1 MAFNLRTFML
11 AVNNTNQ
18 SDKIRADFLACWR
31 KTPWCSS
38 HTYARTYLQR
48 SISVHPP
55 CRDRAQPLTSGLC
68 SEKAL
73 GQNCAQEHTEISL
86 MHSPTQACDLALL
99 SLPTYMQSHRTAL
112 NLKTSTFIA
121 FKAVSVIQR
130 LKQASGKQRDAP
142 DQSGTQPNAALT
154 VKFEWGRRA
163 RRKDK
168 INKPHLL
175 CSISFKIDV

>member
-1 MAFNLRTFML
+1 MYIHVTGYCPAHQKKKKKKKKKDIRMAFNLRTFML

-99 SLPTYMQSHRTAL
+99 SLPTYM
-112 NLKTSTFIA
+112 
-121 FKAVSVIQR
+121 
-130 LKQASGKQRDAP
+130 
-142 DQSGTQPNAALT
+142 
-154 VKFEWGRRA
+154 
-163 RRKDK
+163 
-168 INKPHLL
+168 
-175 CSISFKIDV
+175 

>member
-1 MAFNLRTFML
+1 MELRIGGGLGKCVHTCDWILPRPPKKKKKERKKKAIRMAFNLRTFML

-99 SLPTYMQSHRTAL
+99 SLPTYM
-112 NLKTSTFIA
+112 
-121 FKAVSVIQR
+121 
-130 LKQASGKQRDAP
+130 
-142 DQSGTQPNAALT
+142 
-154 VKFEWGRRA
+154 
-163 RRKDK
+163 
-168 INKPHLL
+168 
-175 CSISFKIDV
+175 

>member
-1 MAFNLRTFML
+1 MAAVAPHREQKGSAELHSGDRQSPRGQHGAADWGGGLGKCVHTCAWILPLPPKKKKKDIRMAFNLRTFML

-48 SISVHPP
+48 NISVHPP

-99 SLPTYMQSHRTAL
+99 SLPTYM
-112 NLKTSTFIA
+112 
-121 FKAVSVIQR
+121 
-130 LKQASGKQRDAP
+130 
-142 DQSGTQPNAALT
+142 
-154 VKFEWGRRA
+154 
-163 RRKDK
+163 
-168 INKPHLL
+168 
-175 CSISFKIDV
+175 